1 MKTINILAEDKVGL
15 LADISYILGKN
26 NINIDGL
33 NMDIVGKKA
42 IISLA
47 VKDHLKAREILQQN
61 NYDITE
67 NDAIVVKIS
76 NNPGAVSEITNM
88 LIKEKINV
96 ENLSVISSNTNEGV
110 FALIVD
116 KPRKA
121 NRILSRYTIGGY

>member
-42 IISLA
+42 IISL
-47 VKDHLKAREILQQN
+47 
-61 NYDITE
+61 
-67 NDAIVVKIS
+67 VVKIS

>member
-42 IISLA
+42 IISLV
-47 VKDHLKAREILQQN
+47 VKDHIKARGILQQN